1 MSKLIII
8 IGSIVFAVAM
18 YSIPILLACSI
29 CLHWDGMYKFLLSV
43 CAVLQVIFI
52 CFAIMDKVEDET

>member
-1 MSKLIII
+1 MNKLITI

-29 CLHWDGMYKFLLSV
+29 CLHWDGEYKFLLVV
-43 CAVLQVIFI
+43 CSLLQFTFI